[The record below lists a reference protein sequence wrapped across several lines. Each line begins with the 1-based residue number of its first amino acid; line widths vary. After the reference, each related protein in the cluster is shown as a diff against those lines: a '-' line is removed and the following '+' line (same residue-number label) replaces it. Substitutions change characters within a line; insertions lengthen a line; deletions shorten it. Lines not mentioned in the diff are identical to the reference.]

1 MGKKFAKRSFTTQ
14 EISEIVSRNTSLK
27 TRNKKVIEENKSFLD
42 SAKSYKES
50 KEDEN
55 LFLPKR
61 KINEKHREAVIDSI
75 FNEDESIDFTSAFKT
90 PQNKIES
97 NPIIEKAFNSPELKV
112 FKEKPKGLF
121 LSKILPFLDSHISSF
136 IEARLNTV
144 FNYIDAKLKKIYE
157 DISAIAI
164 PNKNM
169 IPMGGIF
176 IDRTSGQ
183 VTNPINPK
191 TGNPNIIILNDGIQL
206 DTKVNSLN
214 FIGVGVKVYTDSNGN
229 INIFIPPTLL
239 SPFFNSGAATIS
251 PENTVLRNISFPT
264 SEGVPFKRG
273 SIVGK
278 FQTIHNSIISYT
290 TINPF
295 SVLNNTSTILTLRI
309 YDADLTTILEE
320 LNLTLTGNLDT
331 GIINGL
337 RIQTTGFINE
347 ANKYSSIASFYIDLN
362 TILSGNSGRVKIEI
376 IHNNLSDGIYTFTQD
391 LFYDSQNLLGSIGS
405 ILVSQNT
412 PNIKY
417 LSGIAYYDLGS
428 SFNLNISN
436 ISNHNSDSYPDT
448 QLRVSS
454 PNLGIP
460 NKDYNGAS
468 DFIGFTNFFDDSND
482 SIADSLLITQ
492 NNYRYRGTQGK
503 IQGRILDW
511 IPENLV
517 DSGLLSILID
527 TYGTTSSQ
535 YIRTFDDEFQRYLGD
550 YTTLRNSS
558 TPLGASE
565 ALIFDGFLMAP
576 NKGYFRGESSSLN
589 SNWTGYYPNPMSQ
602 PNYTSL
608 IALPVSYYTKI
619 SDNSIDKSSF
629 TLTFIG
635 SFVSGNALGDLL
647 SGDLKIFIRRVNG
660 NGNIG
665 TACPPLRLH
674 GGYYNFSV
682 FDDGTTIPGSLIT
695 EGSSVGNIINA
706 TFGGLSCRNGIY
718 MEIQL
723 NNANI
728 KIDNLKVDFF

>member
-1 MGKKFAKRSFTTQ
+1 MGKKFTKRTFTTQ
-14 EISEIVSRNTSLK
+14 EISDIVEKNKGLKSRN
-27 TRNKKVIEENKSFLD
+27 RKVIQENKSFLD
-42 SAKSYKES
+42 SANSFQDEVFEES
-50 KEDEN
+50 D
-55 LFLPKR
+55 FLPK
-61 KINEKHREAVIDSI
+61 KKVNEKHREAIIDSI
-75 FNEDESIDFTSAFKT
+75 FNEEDISFSNAFKT

-97 NPIIEKAFNSPELKV
+97 NPIIDKAFNDPDLKV

-144 FNYIDAKLKKIYE
+144 FNYIDSKLKKVYE
-157 DISAIAI
+157 DISSIAI

-183 VTNPINPK
+183 ISNPGSSEV
-191 TGNPNIIILNDGIQL
+191 GNPNIIILNDGIKL

-239 SPFFNSGAATIS
+239 SPYFNSGAATIA

-264 SEGVPFKRG
+264 VEGTPFKRG

-278 FQTIHNSIISYT
+278 FQTINNSIISYT

-295 SVLNNTSTILTLRI
+295 SVLNNTSTTLTLRVL
-309 YDADLTTILEE
+309 DADLTTVIEE
-320 LNLTLTGNLDT
+320 MNLTLTGNLDT
-331 GIINGL
+331 GIVNGL
-337 RIQTTGFINE
+337 RIQTISFINE

-362 TILSGNSGRVKIEI
+362 TVLSGNSGRVKIEI
-376 IHNNLSDGIYTFTQD
+376 IHDNLTDGIYSFTQD

-405 ILVSQNT
+405 ISISQNT

-448 QLRVSS
+448 QLRISS

-460 NKDYNGAS
+460 NKDYNGS
-468 DFIGFTNFFDDSND
+468 IDFIGFDTFFDNSNN
-482 SIADSLLITQ
+482 SIADSVLITQ
-492 NNYRYRGTQGK
+492 NNYRYRGSQGK

-511 IPENLV
+511 IPEGLV
-517 DSGLLSILID
+517 DSSLLSILID

-535 YIRTFDDEFQRYLGD
+535 YIRTFDDEFQRYQSD
-550 YTTLRNSS
+550 YITPRNSS

-576 NKGYFRGESSSLN
+576 NKGYFKGESNALN
-589 SNWTGYYPNPMSQ
+589 SNWVGYYPNPMSQ

-619 SDNSIDKSSF
+619 SDNSIDKASF

-647 SGDLKIFIRRVNG
+647 SQDLKIFIRRVNG

-665 TACPPLRLH
+665 TICPTLRLH

-682 FDDGTTIPGSLIT
+682 FDDGATIPGSLIM
-695 EGSSVGNIINA
+695 EGSSSGNIINA
-706 TFGGLSCRNGIY
+706 TFGGLSCRGGIY
-718 MEIQL
+718 IEIQL
-723 NNANI
+723 SNSNI
-728 KIDNLKVDFF
+728 KIDNLRVDFF